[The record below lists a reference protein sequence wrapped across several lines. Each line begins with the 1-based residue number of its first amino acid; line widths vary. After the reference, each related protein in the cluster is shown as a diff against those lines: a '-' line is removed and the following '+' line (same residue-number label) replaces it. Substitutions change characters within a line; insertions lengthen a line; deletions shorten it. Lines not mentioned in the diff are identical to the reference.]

1 MNISGLIRS
10 LIGDTQA
17 AEPRKLELKVGEV
30 VKGLVLQLLA
40 DQDALINIGGV
51 HVRAKLETPLK
62 QGEVTLLQVQPETTQ
77 SGQIVLKPLDASGV
91 QIADTS
97 LAEVLKNVS
106 MQDNAPNRQII
117 QTLHQSGIPITKD
130 NVQAFTQLQAQV
142 TSSQQLEELLP
153 SAVVA
158 FQKGLP
164 LTMDTVSA
172 VRHAIAGP
180 AFHETIQQL
189 DSQLNK
195 LLGEEHVL
203 SGATRSALDTV
214 KQVVAMIKDSS
225 NQVLPKQ
232 SGLATEV
239 LSSAGESETQ
249 TAKSTAAVTS
259 STLLASGAGAAN
271 PMNEGS
277 NLTGQTGSAQA
288 TLNGNNSIPKS
299 GPSTLLQ
306 GDVTGTSASTVSSD
320 QAEPNGQFAQAS
332 AASRMTAQTL
342 GAAAA
347 GLNGGQTVTT
357 DDGLGQPP
365 AAANTPTPIAGQSV
379 TPTAGNASSGS
390 TAELNNNPT
399 GNTAKGAETAVTPS
413 GGNSQETSSNDHWL
427 PKMMKALGIEHEHH
441 IGKLPDKMVQGGSV
455 NSEWGTQATPNP
467 AATSLEDQQ
476 KSSETLKSALLQL
489 MQADDVPPA
498 FKESAQQA
506 VQQITGQQ
514 LLLNSDRASMFSHIT
529 LFVPLMN
536 ANGEQTAAVHIQSR
550 KGARGEIDAQNCRL
564 VFDLRM
570 KSLGDTMV
578 DVQVVD
584 RIVSLRVL
592 NDQPFIHELL
602 ESNREEIAAGLSSIG
617 YQFISIKCGPYPEKG
632 QDLQGASA
640 ESPGNKQENPVS
652 SHLQAV
658 YGKKAYKG
666 MDVRI

>member
-51 HVRAKLETPLK
+51 QVRAKLETPLK

-142 TSSQQLEELLP
+142 TSQQMEDLLP
-153 SAVVA
+153 SAAVA

-164 LTMDTVSA
+164 LTLDTVSA
-172 VRHAIAGP
+172 VRQTIAGP

-195 LLGEEHVL
+195 LLGEEHGL

-225 NQVLPKQ
+225 NQVLPQ
-232 SGLATEV
+232 QTGLATEV

-249 TAKSTAAVTS
+249 TAKSTAVVTTS
-259 STLLASGAGAAN
+259 PLLTSGAGAAN
-271 PMNEGS
+271 SMNEGS

-299 GPSTLLQ
+299 GPSTLPQ

-320 QAEPNGQFAQAS
+320 QAEPNGQSAQAS
-332 AASRMTAQTL
+332 AASRLTAQTV

-347 GLNGGQTVTT
+347 GLNGGQAVTT
-357 DDGLGQPP
+357 DDGLGQAPT
-365 AAANTPTPIAGQSV
+365 ATNTPSPLASQSV
-379 TPTAGNASSGS
+379 TPTAGKASSGS

-399 GNTAKGAETAVTPS
+399 GNTAKGAETAVTSS

-441 IGKLPDKMVQGGSV
+441 IGKLPDRMVQGGSS

-640 ESPGNKQENPVS
+640 ESSGNKQENPVT

-666 MDVRI
+666 MDVRV